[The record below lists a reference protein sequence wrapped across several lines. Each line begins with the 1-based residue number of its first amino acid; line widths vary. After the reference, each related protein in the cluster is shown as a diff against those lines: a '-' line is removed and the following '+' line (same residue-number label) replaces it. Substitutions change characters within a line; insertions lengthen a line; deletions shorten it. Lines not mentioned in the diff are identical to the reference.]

1 MSSEIQS
8 MSQNAENKVKAEI
21 TFGDLKA
28 SFSGDPE
35 SVLHSI
41 NSFIGKDLPTYNIAK
56 KLWLS
61 FTAKEVAEKFQ
72 EFIRLTPEGP
82 RVWSQ
87 GKKLSDKEVVAL
99 QLAGQIVAHGGGM
112 VASASMSLSA
122 LQEATSMIP
131 KTLSSRLSEL
141 SKSGLVARESGEQ
154 GSVFRLTT
162 QGVSWLSEV
171 LSKKTP

>member
-1 MSSEIQS
+1 
-8 MSQNAENKVKAEI
+8 
-21 TFGDLKA
+21 
-28 SFSGDPE
+28 
-35 SVLHSI
+35 
-41 NSFIGKDLPTYNIAK
+41 
-56 KLWLS
+56 
-61 FTAKEVAEKFQ
+61 
-72 EFIRLTPEGP
+72 
-82 RVWSQ
+82 
-87 GKKLSDKEVVAL
+87 
-99 QLAGQIVAHGGGM
+99 M